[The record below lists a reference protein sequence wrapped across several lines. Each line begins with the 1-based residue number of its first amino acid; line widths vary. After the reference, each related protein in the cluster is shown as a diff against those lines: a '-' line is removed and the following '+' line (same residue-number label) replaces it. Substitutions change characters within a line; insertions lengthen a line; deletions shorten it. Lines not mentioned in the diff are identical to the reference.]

1 MVFLPI
7 FKLVPLMQNEGEK
20 LQYYLPKIESYVEST
35 FFELKHKVKANT
47 GLDLEEKYLYSLIG
61 NSKDW
66 VTNIIL
72 NIPSILGMLLEW
84 VFIIPLF
91 LFFLLKDGKVYRRLL
106 LRLTPNTLFERAY
119 YVTYQFNRK
128 LGDYIFAKFFE
139 ATIVG
144 GIIGI
149 GLLILDVRF
158 AITLGIIAAITNIIP
173 YVGPLLGSAPAIIF
187 GMIEYGSGTPIFYG
201 ICFLM
206 LIANIIDMGL
216 VFPLLVSK
224 IVDLHP
230 IVVVASVIL
239 GSQYW
244 GLVGMIV
251 SIPLAAAVKLIFI
264 ELYREIYA
272 ENIK

>member
-1 MVFLPI
+1 
-7 FKLVPLMQNEGEK
+7 
-20 LQYYLPKIESYVEST
+20 
-35 FFELKHKVKANT
+35 
-47 GLDLEEKYLYSLIG
+47 
-61 NSKDW
+61 
-66 VTNIIL
+66 
-72 NIPSILGMLLEW
+72 
-84 VFIIPLF
+84 
-91 LFFLLKDGKVYRRLL
+91 
-106 LRLTPNTLFERAY
+106 
-119 YVTYQFNRK
+119 
-128 LGDYIFAKFFE
+128 
-139 ATIVG
+139 
-144 GIIGI
+144 
-149 GLLILDVRF
+149 
-158 AITLGIIAAITNIIP
+158 
-173 YVGPLLGSAPAIIF
+173 
-187 GMIEYGSGTPIFYG
+187 
-201 ICFLM
+201 M